1 MTQPGIFELVDTAVP
16 GIDSCTISGSRIRS
30 GYIPGA
36 VQNRIRDGRPERS
49 NVQVSDSVQPHAAPP
64 QIRDTKINVR
74 GDLPLEGDIRLMGV
88 RVPQVLIRK
97 SDIHRSRRRVERR
110 RRQIIRIDRSCSQL
124 LRCATVVGDV
134 FSIRTVI
141 GEEPV
146 DQPGLVPCEK
156 HAVSG
161 ASNRF
166 RVQPIRN
173 PRARSDVVGCRV
185 DNTGLRVVRIHDAG
199 LWD

>member
-1 MTQPGIFELVDTAVP
+1 GADLCAMADMIGWRTFFSTEIAVFVARRARVVEDIGVSRRLVEVDGVRPGVRHRRLKSAAVPLIHLNGQSVVITQPGIFELVDTAVP

-64 QIRDTKINVR
+64 QIRDSKINVR

-97 SDIHRSRRRVERR
+97 SDIHRSR
-110 RRQIIRIDRSCSQL
+110 
-124 LRCATVVGDV
+124 
-134 FSIRTVI
+134 
-141 GEEPV
+141 
-146 DQPGLVPCEK
+146 
-156 HAVSG
+156 
-161 ASNRF
+161 
-166 RVQPIRN
+166 
-173 PRARSDVVGCRV
+173 
-185 DNTGLRVVRIHDAG
+185 
-199 LWD
+199 